1 MSGNRKELRLKSFS
15 YSETAAYFIT
25 ICCRNGEH
33 LLAEIEAKASR
44 DCQAVGVGVLDDPSP
59 PVPAMPG
66 FVRTLTGT
74 GKIVESKINEMSQRF
89 SGADIDT
96 FVVMPNHIHLLLSVY
111 QGKGSSRT
119 PTPTAFSE
127 TDRKR
132 SNERI
137 PAFVSYLK
145 RSTNRESG
153 IEIWQRGYYDHVIRD
168 HLDYC
173 RIWDYINNNPYRWY
187 EDKYYT

>member
-1 MSGNRKELRLKSFS
+1 MSEYRKELRLKDFS
-15 YSETAAYFIT
+15 YSENAAYFIT
-25 ICCRNGEH
+25 ICCRNMEH
-33 LLAEIEAKASR
+33 LLAKTETETSR
-44 DCQAVGVGVLDDPSP
+44 DCQAVGVGVLDDLSP
-59 PVPAMPG
+59 PVLTRPG

-74 GKIVESKINEMSQRF
+74 GEIVERKIVEMSESF

-96 FVVMPNHIHLLLSVY
+96 FVVMPNHIHLLMSIY

-127 TDRKR
+127 TNQKR
-132 SNERI
+132 SNEQI

-145 RSTNRESG
+145 RSTNRMSG
-153 IEIWQRGYYDHVIRD
+153 QKIWQRGYYDHVIRD
-168 HLDYC
+168 YPDYC

>member
-1 MSGNRKELRLKSFS
+1 MSEYRKELRLKDFS
-15 YSETAAYFIT
+15 YSENAAYFIT
-25 ICCRNGEH
+25 ICCRNMEH
-33 LLAEIEAKASR
+33 LLAKIETETSR

-59 PVPAMPG
+59 PVLTRPE

-74 GKIVESKINEMSQRF
+74 GEIVERKIVEMSESF

-96 FVVMPNHIHLLLSVY
+96 FVVMPNHIHLLMSIY

-127 TDRKR
+127 TNQKR
-132 SNERI
+132 SNEQI

-145 RSTNRESG
+145 RSTNRMSG
-153 IEIWQRGYYDHVIRD
+153 QKIWQRGYYDHVIRD
-168 HLDYC
+168 YPDYC